1 MKFNLQFF
9 ADEDVS
15 ESVETSEV
23 ATPVE
28 VEDGVNEWSEEAS
41 SLETEEPT
49 KEVEEP
55 VEEEATEEKP
65 IDPNAIAAAAR
76 RRAEAEFKQIQ
87 AKRDAEF
94 ARRFGTYKHPV
105 TGKPISSEREYLDAI
120 DAQENQRLEKELSD
134 KGIDPAMINAMVQNN
149 PVVVQASQFLE
160 SAKQQEAMNMINA
173 DVAELSKMD
182 ESIKTF
188 NDVPR
193 EVMQYAMDKQ
203 VTLVDAYKVV
213 NYGKMSSQK
222 ADAIR
227 QSAINQAKSKAHLTP
242 MNGVAT
248 NSDNSV
254 EIPQNLRA
262 MWEEAFP
269 NKTWAE
275 RKKLY
280 NEQLNQ

>member
-15 ESVETSEV
+15 ESVEMSEV

-28 VEDGVNEWSEEAS
+28 VEDGVNEWNEEAS

-49 KEVEEP
+49 EEVEEP

-87 AKRDAEF
+87 AERDAEF
-94 ARRFGTYKHPV
+94 ARRFGNYKHPI

-120 DAQENQRLEKELSD
+120 DAQEHQRLEKELSD

-160 SAKQQEAMNMINA
+160 SAKQQETMNMINA

-254 EIPQNLRA
+254 EIPQNLRGW
-262 MWEEAFP
+262 WEEAFP